1 MEPKETTESQLLI
14 AHMGDIHL
22 RDSQYASPQRS
33 LDFSA
38 AFEQAI
44 QKTKHAD
51 VMVCVG
57 DIFDTSRPSP
67 KVIGQLIR
75 VDHILQSLGK
85 TMLCVTGNHDRSNPS
100 WLNTLFPRASG
111 PGIVPLDNRS
121 ITINGFKFVGIQPYT
136 AAQFRSATL
145 TIEELCHDADVVLYH
160 GFVTGVV
167 PMFVHGDA
175 NPLTVDELPVYPSI
189 KAVLLADIHIQGHVQ
204 HTLARCNKL
213 VAYSGSL
220 EMCSASESTEKS
232 VPMVRLTKTSATVES
247 TVPIDTRLFIN
258 TKVTTVEELDALILR
273 LRDVRDK
280 NPVVIVEFERS
291 LPDVISRVY
300 ASLDAEKSL
309 IRCKPLP
316 HSGVDYVRSA
326 VVETSPGNRTI
337 HDFMQERFKDD
348 VELGA
353 IAAALI
359 DRGDADASNILADFI
374 DTNTNQQ

>member
-33 LDFSA
+33 LDFIA
-38 AFEQAI
+38 AFGQAI
-44 QKTKHAD
+44 HKSKDAD

-75 VDHILQSLGK
+75 IDHMLQKLGK
-85 TMLCVTGNHDRSNPS
+85 PMLCVTGNHDRSNPS
-100 WLNTLFPRASG
+100 WLDTLFPRTNGSG
-111 PGIVPLDNRS
+111 VIPLDNRT
-121 ITINGFKFVGIQPYT
+121 ITINGFKFAGIQPYT
-136 AAQFRSATL
+136 AAQFRASAL
-145 TIEELCHDADVVLYH
+145 PIEELCHDADVVLYH

-167 PMFVHGDA
+167 PMLVHGDG

-204 HTLARCNKL
+204 HTLAGCNKL

-220 EMCSASESTEKS
+220 EMCSASESIEKS
-232 VPMVRLTKTSATVES
+232 VPMVRLTKEKAEVIRTE
-247 TVPIDTRLFIN
+247 PINTRLFISA
-258 TKVTTVEELDALILR
+258 TVRDTEQLDALVLH
-273 LRDVRDK
+273 LRDVTAQ
-280 NPVVIVEFERS
+280 NPVVIVEFDRT

-300 ASLDAEKSL
+300 ASLDTEKAL

-316 HSGVDYVRSA
+316 HSGADYVRSA
-326 VVETSPGNRTI
+326 TAETSSENRTI
-337 HDFMQERFKDD
+337 HDFMQEHFKDD

-374 DTNTNQQ
+374 DINTNQQ